1 MNKIIIADDS
11 ATARMVIKRCLQI
24 AGLPEAEYLEAGH
37 GQEVL
42 DLLAQGPVDLL
53 VTDLTMPVMDGTELL
68 KSVRGE
74 ERFAAMHVL
83 VISSAKNDAK
93 EKELLDIGAFAVLPK
108 PVSPAMLTQT
118 LAPLLPQSGGAAW

>member
-1 MNKIIIADDS
+1 MKKIIIADDS
-11 ATARMVIKRCLQI
+11 STARMVIKRCLEI
-24 AGLPEAEYLEAGH
+24 AGFSDATFLEAGH

-42 DLLAQGPVDLL
+42 DLLASGPADLL

-68 KSVRGE
+68 RMVKQD
-74 ERFAAMHVL
+74 ERLMNMEVL

-93 EKELLDIGAFAVLPK
+93 EKELLEMGAFAVLPK

-118 LAPLLPQSGGAAW
+118 LGPLMPQEGGAAW

>member
-1 MNKIIIADDS
+1 MNRIIIADDS

-24 AGLPEAEYLEAGH
+24 AGLPDAEYLEAAH

-42 DLLAQGPVDLL
+42 DLLKDGPVDLL

-68 KSVRGE
+68 RIVKQDDKLQDME
-74 ERFAAMHVL
+74 VL

-93 EKELLDIGAFAVLPK
+93 EKELLEMGAFAVLPK

-118 LAPLLPQSGGAAW
+118 LGPLLPQSGGAAW

>member
-1 MNKIIIADDS
+1 MNTILIADDS

-24 AGLPEAEYLEAGH
+24 AGLAEAQFLEAGH

-42 DLLAQGPVDLL
+42 DILKDGPVDLL
-53 VTDLTMPVMDGTELL
+53 VTDLTMPIMDGTELL
-68 KSVRGE
+68 RLVKQD
-74 ERFAAMHVL
+74 ERLQGMEVL

-93 EKELLDIGAFAVLPK
+93 EKELLEMGAFAVLPK

-118 LAPLLPQSGGAAW
+118 LAPLMPQTGGAAW